1 MISLHAEVSAKADI
15 CETHDAVDNIER
27 RLAGELGCTAV
38 IHMDPVDADDARTR
52 ELKAQVTDIIA
63 ALDPRLSLHDFRLVT
78 GPTHTNVIFDLVVP
92 FEVRES
98 DEQLV
103 QEVQTR
109 IKALDSTLFPVI
121 QVDRSMV

>member
-1 MISLHAEVSAKADI
+1 MSDFLKN
-15 CETHDAVDNIER
+15 T
-27 RLAGELGCTAV
+27 
-38 IHMDPVDADDARTR
+38 DPC
-52 ELKAQVTDIIA
+52 
-63 ALDPRLSLHDFRLVT
+63 LSLHDFRLVT